1 MAKLIFSSFCI
12 YFGTNEFDEGKIL
25 YHFLIRKFGV
35 FEILYNVGEMS
46 QMLGNNFRLLV
57 VTDIIDYGTPRTLNK
72 YECSLRKQ
80 FNIVV

>member
-25 YHFLIRKFGV
+25 YHFLIRKFAV
-35 FEILYNVGEMS
+35 FEILYNGGEMS